1 MNSFISNT
9 LNSPSIDDAD
19 NIKRRCGSAEEFQ
32 RKHKEELEGFH
43 ELRCLEDEVEM
54 GLRKRGVK
62 SQAFG
67 LEEELRIDQAAL
79 R

>member
-9 LNSPSIDDAD
+9 LNSPSIDGAD

-32 RKHKEELEGFH
+32 RKHKEELGFY

-54 GLRKRGVK
+54 ETEKKRSEVA
-62 SQAFG
+62 S
-67 LEEELRIDQAAL
+67 I
-79 R
+79 